1 MAKAEKDNMTNS
13 DLQNITD
20 KTKDRAT
27 ITNLT
32 NILGWTHVFRKGRQ
46 FLVCVS
52 SIVTVVTVSNS
63 DILKH
68 TKQPYQTEHTLNK
81 VININ
86 DECHVSLFQYKIN
99 THVSMKSLTI
109 KKVVTRR
116 CISMDRQ

>member
-68 TKQPYQTEHTLNK
+68 TKQPYQTEHTLNT